1 MECEVRRRRRS
12 FEIYGISVLELGV
25 GPRRW
30 IGRLRLH
37 AGKYILG
44 IAAPTGTGVQA
55 LPPWDPGASRSIPPI
70 SAVCC
75 GVCVITRQ
83 AIKRTCCFHPCDK
96 LCPWPLADIPSCAA
110 DCPLSGVKR
119 TWALALQM
127 SAFDPK
133 RTCQSFDLS
142 RSATRRAI
150 SAGASSGIGNTE
162 LTLISPST

>member
-83 AIKRTCCFHPCDK
+83 AIKRTCCFHPMRQ
-96 LCPWPLADIPSCAA
+96 
-110 DCPLSGVKR
+110 V
-119 TWALALQM
+119 M
-127 SAFDPK
+127 SAFGPK
-133 RTCQSFDLS
+133 RTSLVAPQIARFQ
-142 RSATRRAI
+142 
-150 SAGASSGIGNTE
+150 G
-162 LTLISPST
+162 